1 MVDNEPVVFRYH
13 LHVIS
18 KHESQLL
25 PVPFTNKRE
34 QESWS
39 VLSKVQS
46 IPLL

>member
-1 MVDNEPVVFRYH
+1 MVDNEPVVLRHH
-13 LHVIS
+13 LHFIS
-18 KHESQLL
+18 QHESQLL
-25 PVPFTNKRE
+25 PVPFTSKRE